1 MRLTYQ
7 IDTQIIKNE
16 NIDRESKIKDSR
28 TKIEKERDRLRKG

>member
-1 MRLTYQ
+1 VRLTYQ

-16 NIDRESKIKDSR
+16 NIDRESKIKVSR